1 MALKR
6 KVRQIGNSL
15 ALPIPGEVFEFL
27 GFNYKDIKYKLIKE
41 ITGEVYILILK
52 KDVIALEEKKFQKL
66 GNTPAIIIPKP
77 LCIMWNIGLEEGKNR
92 ELLIEFDDSPLKW
105 KLYCN

>member
-15 ALPIPGEVFEFL
+15 ALPIPSEVFEFL
-27 GFNYKDIKYKLIKE
+27 GFNYKDIKYKLIQE

-52 KDVIALEEKKFQKL
+52 KDVIALEEKNFK
-66 GNTPAIIIPKP
+66 NWETPPQLLSRSPYA
-77 LCIMWNIGLEEGKNR
+77 LCGT
-92 ELLIEFDDSPLKW
+92 
-105 KLYCN
+105 